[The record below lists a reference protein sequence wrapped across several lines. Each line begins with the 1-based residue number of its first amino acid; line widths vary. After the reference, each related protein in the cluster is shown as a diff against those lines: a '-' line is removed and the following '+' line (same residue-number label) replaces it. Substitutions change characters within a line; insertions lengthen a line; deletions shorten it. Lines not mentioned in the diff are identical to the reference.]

1 MSLEREIAEMII
13 EALNL
18 EDISLDD
25 AEVQVPLHSEDF
37 SLDPITTPSAR
48 AGILGS
54 ARELA

>member
-13 EALNL
+13 EALNM

-25 AEVQVPLHSEDF
+25 AEVQVTLHSEDF
-37 SLDPITTPSAR
+37 SLDEIATPSAR

-54 ARELA
+54 ARVLV

>member
-25 AEVQVPLHSEDF
+25 AEVEVALLSEDF
-37 SLDPITTPSAR
+37 SLDAIATSSAR
-48 AGILGS
+48 AGIRALH
-54 ARELA
+54 AN

>member
-37 SLDPITTPSAR
+37 SLYPITIPSAR

-54 ARELA
+54 SHELA